1 MRLIRV
7 EWDHPDAVVLRDAM
21 VAEVA
26 ALYSSDR
33 SLAPRDGNSG
43 LDPATMV
50 VTGLVYEGETPIAHV
65 ALRRLGEDLEIKR
78 MFVAVECRGR
88 GLSKYLLEEMERVA
102 REEGASRI
110 ILHTGNQQVAAI
122 ALYEAN
128 GYTEIEIY
136 EPYVGLPD
144 SLCFEKALS

>member
-7 EWDHPDAVVLRDAM
+7 AWDHPDAVALRDAM

-33 SLAPRDGNSG
+33 SLAPRDGNSE
-43 LDPATMV
+43 LDPATIV

-78 MFVAVECRGR
+78 MFVAPECRGR
-88 GLSKYLLEEMERVA
+88 GLSKHLLDEMERLA
-102 REEGASRI
+102 RKEGASRI

-128 GYTEIEIY
+128 GYTSIPVY
-136 EPYVGLPD
+136 EPYVDLPD
-144 SLCFEKALS
+144 SLCFEKIFS